1 MKRGKKRAAVRDEG
15 MWKSNKTSFQQ
26 RFRRFFLQ
34 PLTKNTVRVLETTS
48 PKHPCNLCFSDACVG
63 MEESGEPRKLV
74 EVTEGE
80 LPGHMALEKEKAMQ
94 ENGGAR

>member
-48 PKHPCNLCFSDACVG
+48 PKHPCNLVFANEFDIFKLQDSVSPRYLG
-63 MEESGEPRKLV
+63 SFHQHGEAQDLAKIS
-74 EVTEGE
+74 T
-80 LPGHMALEKEKAMQ
+80 H
-94 ENGGAR
+94 

>member
-15 MWKSNKTSFQQ
+15 TWKSNKTSFQQ

-48 PKHPCNLCFSDACVG
+48 PKHPCNLVFCV
-63 MEESGEPRKLV
+63 ER
-74 EVTEGE
+74 
-80 LPGHMALEKEKAMQ
+80 PGV
-94 ENGGAR
+94 NISYV